1 MLYSELPQKP
11 GVYFFKDQKGKVLYV
26 GKALNLKKRVALYF
40 RDKDIFTPR
49 ISRLISQVKKVQWQ
63 ETASEVEALILEA
76 NLIKKFKP
84 KYNVR
89 LKDDKSFLYIKI
101 TGEKFPAVLSSR
113 KKGQRKDLFF
123 GPFPSAKTARMVLK
137 LLRRAFLFRTCLRIP
152 KKPCLYYHLGLCR
165 PSPCLNKKYQERK
178 EYLQN
183 IENLKLFL
191 AGKDK
196 LLIKKLLSQM
206 TKFSKNKKFEEAAIL
221 RDQIKGLEYISEKR
235 IGFDEDLGYFGKD
248 SVLSLLS
255 YLGDLKKLKRIE
267 GYDVSNISGREATAS
282 MVVFE
287 NGLPKKEDYR
297 RFKIKTVRSVN
308 DCAMLKEVFLRRFKR
323 FKADKESWP
332 LPDLVLIDGGKPQLS
347 AALEVILPM
356 SLKIPFLGLAKKEEV
371 IIFPFFKS
379 GKLKF
384 KELRLEKT
392 SNVLNFLKMIR
403 DESHRFA
410 KKYYHYL
417 RKKILTG

>member
-1 MLYSELPQKP
+1 LLYLKLPQKP

-206 TKFSKNKKFEEAAIL
+206 TKFSKNKKFE
-221 RDQIKGLEYISEKR
+221 
-235 IGFDEDLGYFGKD
+235 
-248 SVLSLLS
+248 
-255 YLGDLKKLKRIE
+255 
-267 GYDVSNISGREATAS
+267 
-282 MVVFE
+282 
-287 NGLPKKEDYR
+287 
-297 RFKIKTVRSVN
+297 
-308 DCAMLKEVFLRRFKR
+308 
-323 FKADKESWP
+323 
-332 LPDLVLIDGGKPQLS
+332 
-347 AALEVILPM
+347 
-356 SLKIPFLGLAKKEEV
+356 
-371 IIFPFFKS
+371 
-379 GKLKF
+379 
-384 KELRLEKT
+384 
-392 SNVLNFLKMIR
+392 
-403 DESHRFA
+403 
-410 KKYYHYL
+410 
-417 RKKILTG
+417 